1 MTERKIFTKV
11 VNGETVKVSKVQI
24 FKEMLEE
31 QVVKDTPL
39 YKELVEHEIDLLS
52 RKSQSRA
59 SGKTSEEDIA
69 LKAKILEVLDGK
81 ARATDIFGKLIAKGV
96 AVSSPQ
102 KVTSLLGKLVD
113 DGAVERTVDKRITY
127 FSKVEG

>member
-11 VNGETVKVSKVQI
+11 INGETVKVSKAQI

-31 QVVKDTPL
+31 QIVKETPL
-39 YKELVEHEIDLLS
+39 YKELVEHEINLLS

-59 SGKTSEEDIA
+59 NGKASEEDIA

-81 ARATDIFGKLIAKGV
+81 ARATDIFGKLVAKGV

-113 DGAVERTVDKRITY
+113 DGAVERTVEKRITY

>member
-1 MTERKIFTKV
+1 MTERKIFTEV
-11 VNGETVKVSKVQI
+11 INGETVKVSKAQI
-24 FKEMLEE
+24 FKRLLEE
-31 QVVKDTPL
+31 DIVKDNEL
-39 YKELVEHEIDLLS
+39 YKGLVEHEIDLLS
-52 RKSQSRA
+52 RKSQSR
-59 SGKTSEEDIA
+59 SGSKTSEEDIA
-69 LKAKILEVLDGK
+69 LKAKVLEVLDGK

-113 DGAVERTVDKRITY
+113 DGLVERTSDKRITY

>member
-1 MTERKIFTKV
+1 MTERKIFTEV
-11 VNGETVKVSKVQI
+11 VNGETVKVSKAQI
-24 FKEMLEE
+24 FKRLLEE
-31 QVVKDTPL
+31 DVVKNNEL
-39 YKELVEHEIDLLS
+39 YKGLVEHEIDLLS
-52 RKSQSRA
+52 RKSQSR
-59 SGKTSEEDIA
+59 SGSKTSEEDIA
-69 LKAKILEVLDGK
+69 LKTKVLEVLDGK

-113 DGAVERTVDKRITY
+113 DGLVERTSDKRITY

>member
-1 MTERKIFTKV
+1 MTERKIFTEV
-11 VNGETVKVSKVQI
+11 VNGETVKVSKAQI
-24 FKEMLEE
+24 FKRLLEE
-31 QVVKDTPL
+31 DIVKDNEL
-39 YKELVEHEIDLLS
+39 YKGLVEHEIDLLS
-52 RKSQSRA
+52 RKSQSR
-59 SGKTSEEDIA
+59 SGSKTSEEDVA
-69 LKAKILEVLDGK
+69 LKAKVLEVLDGK

-113 DGAVERTVDKRITY
+113 DGLVERTSDKRITY

>member
-1 MTERKIFTKV
+1 MTERKIFTEV
-11 VNGETVKVSKVQI
+11 VNGETVKVSKAQI
-24 FKEMLEE
+24 FKRLLEE
-31 QVVKDTPL
+31 DVVKDNEL
-39 YKELVEHEIDLLS
+39 YKGLVEHEIDLLS
-52 RKSQSRA
+52 RKSQSR
-59 SGKTSEEDIA
+59 SGSKTSEEDIA
-69 LKAKILEVLDGK
+69 LKAKVLEVLDGK

-113 DGAVERTVDKRITY
+113 DGLVERTSDKRITY

>member
-11 VNGETVKVSKVQI
+11 VDGESVKVSKAQI

-31 QVVKDTPL
+31 QIVQDTPL

-59 SGKTSEEDIA
+59 GGKTSEEDIA
-69 LKAKILEVLDGK
+69 LKSKILEVLDGK

-113 DGAVERTVDKRITY
+113 DGAVERTVEKRITY